1 MHWIRDQSDWF
12 AYIFM
17 AAFKCPLLK
26 ILSSV
31 LKLYYI
37 GNKMD
42 VPCLKVSVEQ
52 SYLHNQEE
60 IQSQT
65 SDLII

>member
-1 MHWIRDQSDWF
+1 
-12 AYIFM
+12 M

-60 IQSQT
+60 IQSQI